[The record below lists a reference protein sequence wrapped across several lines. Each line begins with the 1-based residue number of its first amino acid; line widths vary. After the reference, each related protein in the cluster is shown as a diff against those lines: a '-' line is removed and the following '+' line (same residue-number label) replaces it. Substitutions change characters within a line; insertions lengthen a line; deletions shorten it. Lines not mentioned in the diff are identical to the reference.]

1 MGELRLK
8 VPEELEEKL
17 KELTEW
23 ESMLLEFI
31 RLKIFE
37 HELQKSKEL
46 QRFVL
51 ESLAAKSKLTP
62 EDAREL
68 AEKVKAGMLDELNEL
83 QMRPGCR

>member
-1 MGELRLK
+1 MGELRVK

-23 ESMLLEFI
+23 ESMILEFI

-51 ESLAAKSKLTP
+51 ESLAAKSKLTL

-68 AEKVKAGMLDELNEL
+68 GEKVKAGMLDELKEQQVL
-83 QMRPGCR
+83 

>member
-1 MGELRLK
+1 MGELRVK

-17 KELTEW
+17 KEFTEW
-23 ESMLLEFI
+23 ESMILEFI
-31 RLKIFE
+31 QLKIFE

-46 QRFVL
+46 QRFLL

-68 AEKVKAGMLDELNEL
+68 GEKVKAGMLDELNEQQVL
-83 QMRPGCR
+83 